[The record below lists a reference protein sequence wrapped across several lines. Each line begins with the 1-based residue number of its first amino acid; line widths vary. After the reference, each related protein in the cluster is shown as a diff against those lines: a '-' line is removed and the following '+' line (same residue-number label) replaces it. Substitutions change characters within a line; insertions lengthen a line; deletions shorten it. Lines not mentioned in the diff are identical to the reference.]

1 MYIIK
6 QTDYFSKWLHKLKDV
21 RGKVAVIRR
30 IDRMK
35 GGNFGDCKSV
45 GNNVSELRITIGPAY
60 RVYFTLK
67 NDEVIILLIA
77 GNKSSQSEDI
87 LKAKKILKEFDDA

>member
-21 RGKVAVIRR
+21 KGKVAVIRR

-35 GGNFGDCKSV
+35 NGNFGDCKSV
-45 GNNVSELRITIGPAY
+45 GNSVSEL
-60 RVYFTLK
+60 
-67 NDEVIILLIA
+67 
-77 GNKSSQSEDI
+77 
-87 LKAKKILKEFDDA
+87 